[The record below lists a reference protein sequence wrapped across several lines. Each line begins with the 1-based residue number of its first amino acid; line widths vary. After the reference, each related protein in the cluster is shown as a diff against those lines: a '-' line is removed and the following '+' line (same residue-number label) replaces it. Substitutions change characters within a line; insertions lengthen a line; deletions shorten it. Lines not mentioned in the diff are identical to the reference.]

1 MDDDKTIDMEI
12 KADTT
17 ELDEAID
24 KAETLQEALAIPS
37 VIIRAPK
44 NCTFNIYAARRPE

>member
-1 MDDDKTIDMEI
+1 MDDNKTIDMEI

-24 KAETLQEALAIPS
+24 KAETLQEALAICG
-37 VIIRAPK
+37 RH
-44 NCTFNIYAARRPE
+44 AAYHH